1 MPPINLHNY
10 HLLGVVSKLHSKYTQ
25 NRTTRKDRVVQKPAD
40 FMKNR

>member
-1 MPPINLHNY
+1 MPTINLHNY

-25 NRTTRKDRVVQKPAD
+25 NKPRQPREQQKPAD